1 MPFSCLFIEMPLDLS
16 SATENTK
23 DKSSVTE
30 KLPEDA
36 NDVSKINTGINF
48 LKQIINFIC
57 NSINLLYGIRCH
69 KTFEDNDLIHLVM
82 GNSQKFSNR

>member
-1 MPFSCLFIEMPLDLS
+1 MQKVSNLSLRMLFSCLFIEMPLDLS

-23 DKSSVTE
+23 DKPPVPE

-36 NDVSKINTGINF
+36 NDVSKINTGIHF

-57 NSINLLYGIRCH
+57 
-69 KTFEDNDLIHLVM
+69 DN
-82 GNSQKFSNR
+82 